1 MPKILYIILIVI
13 SIFTVYKL
21 DLLNYPIDEVD
32 INTNDINYNQQR
44 IDNLIS
50 TIYGKDLISLD
61 ISNIQKY
68 IVEDIWIK
76 DAEISKSFPSTIK
89 IKIIQHQPYAIY
101 NSKLMMRDGSIIKS
115 DNISYELPV
124 VEDNANNVSNSRR
137 ILTISTEN
145 LNKIDLKIKR
155 IEIFNSLVRIHTSKY
170 ILISDRINLELNL
183 NRLALSLND
192 LIEAF
197 DQEINSIDM
206 RYSNGFAIK

>member
-1 MPKILYIILIVI
+1 MPKKFYIILIVI
-13 SIFTVYKL
+13 SIFSVYKL
-21 DLLNYPIDEVD
+21 DMLNYPIDEVD
-32 INTNDINYNQQR
+32 INTNDVNYNQQR

-50 TIYGKDLISLD
+50 AIYGKDLISLD

-89 IKIIQHQPYAIY
+89 IKIIQHQPFAIY

-170 ILISDRINLELNL
+170 TLISDRLNLELNL

-192 LIEAF
+192 LVEAF
-197 DQEINSIDM
+197 DQEITSIDM
-206 RYSNGFAIK
+206 RYCNGFAVK

>member
-1 MPKILYIILIVI
+1 MPKIFYIILIVT

-44 IDNLIS
+44 IDNLIR

-124 VEDNANNVSNSRR
+124 IEDNTNNVSKSRR